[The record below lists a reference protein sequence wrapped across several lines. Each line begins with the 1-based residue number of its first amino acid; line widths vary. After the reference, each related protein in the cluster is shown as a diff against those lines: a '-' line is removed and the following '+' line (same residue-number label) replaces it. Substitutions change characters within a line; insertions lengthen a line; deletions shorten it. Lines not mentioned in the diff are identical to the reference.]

1 MSIVSAL
8 YARAASA
15 RRRAWERP
23 GRQRRL
29 QRPVLSVGN
38 LRVGGTGKT
47 PVVACV
53 AQLLAGMG
61 ERPAVLSRGYA
72 RRRPQDGVVV
82 VSDGVHVRAD
92 LDRAGD
98 EPLMLARM
106 VPGTPVLVCAD
117 RYLAGR
123 LAESR
128 FGATVHLLDDGF
140 QHVALARDTDLLLVT
155 PEDVR
160 DGRTLPAGR
169 LRESLAAAAH
179 ADALLV
185 PDGTEDEARELGARL
200 GVTPVFTVSRRTGPA
215 RRLDAVRPWVLLDTG
230 TPVLAVAGIARPERF
245 FADVERAGHTVAGT
259 LAYRDHHRFSA
270 GDVAETVSAARRA
283 GARAIMTTE
292 KDLMRLLP
300 FRPLAM
306 PLAWLPLSAVVEPAP
321 AFRDWLQSRLPGAAH
336 TERVSA
342 AWSSR

>member
-1 MSIVSAL
+1 MISAI

-29 QRPVLSVGN
+29 QRPVISGGN

-53 AQLLAGMG
+53 AELLAGMG

-98 EPLMLARM
+98 EPLMLARL
-106 VPGTPVLVCAD
+106 VPGARVLVCAD

-128 FGATVHLLDDGF
+128 LDATVHVLDDGF
-140 QHVALARDTDLLLVT
+140 QHLALARGTDLLLVT
-155 PEDVR
+155 ADDVR

-169 LRESLAAAAH
+169 LRESLRAAAR

-185 PDGTEDEARELGARL
+185 PDADDAEARDLGARL
-200 GVTPVFTVSRRTGPA
+200 GVSQVFTVSRRTGPA
-215 RRLDAVRPWVLLDTG
+215 RRLDAVRAWAALDAG
-230 TPVLAVAGIARPERF
+230 TLVLAVAGIARPERF
-245 FADVERAGHTVAGT
+245 FADVERAGYPVART
-259 LAYRDHHRFSA
+259 LAYRDHHRYSA
-270 GDVAETVSAARRA
+270 RDVAEILAVARQA

-306 PLAWLPLSAVVEPAP
+306 PVAWLPLSAVVEPVG
-321 AFRDWLQSRLPGAAH
+321 AFRTWLQGRLPGAVPAPGPPD
-336 TERVSA
+336 A
-342 AWSSR
+342 GSST